1 MAVLKWVIMQG
12 QGAEDGDY
20 AVCIKTGL
28 LLSYVQNWR
37 LSVENLMY
45 AESFSNSGKLCTSS
59 YTIHHQRLVQL
70 WLL

>member
-28 LLSYVQNWR
+28 LLSYVQN
-37 LSVENLMY
+37 
-45 AESFSNSGKLCTSS
+45 
-59 YTIHHQRLVQL
+59 
-70 WLL
+70 